1 MSQKNE
7 MDEILKEVNKK
18 YNLKYVNE
26 KFSEPAIGSIE
37 SIEGIIDEFYISI
50 KKDGRD
56 YVIILNVDI
65 RKMEDKDMM
74 FLNNEKIDMLL
85 NKTK

>member
-37 SIEGIIDEFYISI
+37 SIEGIVDEFYISI
-50 KKDGRD
+50 KKM
-56 YVIILNVDI
+56 VEI
-65 RKMEDKDMM
+65 M
-74 FLNNEKIDMLL
+74 
-85 NKTK
+85 

>member
-1 MSQKNE
+1 

-18 YNLKYVNE
+18 YNLRYVNE
-26 KFSEPAIGSIE
+26 KFSEPAVGSIE

-50 KKDGRD
+50 KKDGFRD

-65 RKMEDKDMM
+65 RKMKDKDMI
-74 FLNNEKIDMLL
+74 FLNNEKTWLL
-85 NKTK
+85 NKRK

>member
-50 KKDGRD
+50 KKDGFRD

-65 RKMEDKDMM
+65 RKMEEKNMLKN
-74 FLNNEKIDMLL
+74 LNQQILQKII
-85 NKTK
+85 